1 MSDHMPLLMAIN
13 DLIHKRIRPLK
24 IRTGV
29 VDAIDAGLVSIVRP
43 GSTESEDGLARIIP
57 KAPAAGDRVAIA
69 NVGGST
75 LVLGVISAA
84 AIDELDLG
92 APIIGQVFARSS
104 AASAADTTSNTS
116 TSVYVNARSA
126 TWADIPDGT
135 YDIEVIAGAAFSH
148 SSSGNPHVRCTAGG
162 INGTAFGSLSI
173 TSTREQLRY
182 AWSFSDVAIAGGVTV
197 ALEYKLNGG
206 SGTISARNPSMLA
219 LFTFKGA

>member
-1 MSDHMPLLMAIN
+1 MRFN
-13 DLIHKRIRPLK
+13 DANAAA
-24 IRTGV
+24 
-29 VDAIDAGLVSIVRP
+29 DAIRRTQNRQREGLRPFRADVTGITSGLVELQRIGATDDQDAGYPILIPGAVEVGDEIVAFDL
-43 GSTESEDGLARIIP
+43 GG
-57 KAPAAGDRVAIA
+57 APV
-69 NVGGST
+69 
-75 LVLGVISAA
+75 VLGR
-84 AIDELDLG
+84 LG
-92 APIIGQVFARSS
+92 NVDTPMIGQLFARSS

-116 TSVYVNARSA
+116 TSAYVDARSA
-126 TWADIPDGT
+126 TWSDIPDGT

-148 SSSGNPHVRCTAGG
+148 LTSGNPHVRCTAGG

-206 SGTISARNPSMLA
+206 SGTISARNPSLLA